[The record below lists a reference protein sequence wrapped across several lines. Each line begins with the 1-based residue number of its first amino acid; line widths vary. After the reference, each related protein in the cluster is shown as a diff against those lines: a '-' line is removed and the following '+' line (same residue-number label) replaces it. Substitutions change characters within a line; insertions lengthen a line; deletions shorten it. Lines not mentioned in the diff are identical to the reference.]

1 MKITLKQQKKKE
13 KNPKKPK
20 TYLLNVFFSLHDIKA
35 EPVHLDLYIFFI
47 IVFKVT

>member
-1 MKITLKQQKKKE
+1 MRITLKRQKKKKE
-13 KNPKKPK
+13 NKKKP
-20 TYLLNVFFSLHDIKA
+20 YLLNVFFSLHDIKA